1 MTGNADTVL
10 LPPSAMSS
18 GFYARDGGGGHDS
31 NTLLA
36 DLHNNSAI
44 WNSGAFNTAAMDRF
58 GYAILNAVEHN
69 GRDNI
74 VETTRQSMATQI
86 AVEKVGAAQALAIS
100 NSTAAIQLE
109 ASKNNAAAL
118 AAIAACC
125 CELKQGQAVTNAL
138 IREVESNRIRDEL
151 SDAKSE
157 LAFLRHFP
165 GTGNGN
171 G

>member
-1 MTGNADTVL
+1 MTGQTDTVL
-10 LPPSAMSS
+10 LPPSASNA
-18 GFYARDGGGGHDS
+18 GFYAHDGGGHDNG

-74 VETTRQSMATQI
+74 VETTRQALATQI
-86 AVEKVGAAQALAIS
+86 AIEKIGAAQALAIC
-100 NSTAAIQLE
+100 NSTRELQLQAAQNTAALQ
-109 ASKNNAAAL
+109 AAL
-118 AAIAACC
+118 AECC
-125 CELKQGQAVTNAL
+125 CELKQGQAATNAL

-157 LAFLRHFP
+157 LAFLRHLP
-165 GTGNGN
+165 GTGVK
-171 G
+171 